1 VVSPL
6 LIFGV
11 GPFPRLEMVGAGV
24 ALGTFST
31 VAASALILYMQRAG
45 TPLRLARHR
54 LEWRNFRE
62 ILGVGGLS
70 ALGTVQANLTVALVT
85 GAVGRFASDAI
96 AGYGIASRLDY
107 LLIPLLFGF
116 GTAVVTL
123 VGRNVGAGRPDRALR
138 IAWIG
143 AGMAGAMTGVIG
155 LLAALFAPQW
165 ARLFTTEPA
174 VVETATLYLR
184 IVAPFYGVFGVG
196 MTLYFAAQGARRVGW
211 PVAAGTFRLL
221 VAGVFGALATAYL
234 GLSLSGLFSLVAAST
249 LVFGGVIAASL
260 FLKPWS
266 RPSNAT
272 QLVAPRRRV
281 PSASRS
287 TPHTHGDSR
296 FHEQERQ
303 GCCLGYRSVFRHR
316 AGHGTW
322 PSSSGLPRFRNQPQ
336 GGIRRCRRHSRC
348 WSAT

>member
-1 VVSPL
+1 
-6 LIFGV
+6 
-11 GPFPRLEMVGAGV
+11 MVGAGV

-31 VAASALILYMQRAG
+31 IGALALAIYMRGAA
-45 TPLRLARHR
+45 TPLRLVRHR

-85 GAVGRFASDAI
+85 AAVGHFASDAI

-123 VGRNVGAGRPDRALR
+123 VGRSVGAGRPDRALR

-143 AGMAGAMTGVIG
+143 AAMAGGVTGVIG
-155 LLAALFAPQW
+155 FLAAIFAPQW
-165 ARLFTTEPA
+165 ARLFSNDPA
-174 VVETATLYLR
+174 VIETATQYLR
-184 IVAPFYGVFGVG
+184 VVAPFYGVFGVG

-221 VAGVFGALATAYL
+221 VAGVAGAYATTYL
-234 GLSLSGLFSLVAAST
+234 GLSQTGLFWLVAAST

-260 FLKPWS
+260 LLNPW
-266 RPSNAT
+266 T
-272 QLVAPRRRV
+272 VAPAPDSSARGLT
-281 PSASRS
+281 PSGAQLPKG
-287 TPHTHGDSR
+287 TP
-296 FHEQERQ
+296 
-303 GCCLGYRSVFRHR
+303 C
-316 AGHGTW
+316 
-322 PSSSGLPRFRNQPQ
+322 PSSP
-336 GGIRRCRRHSRC
+336 
-348 WSAT
+348 